1 MVPTKLEVIEEAI
14 ITTKGIKGLVAD
26 KEEDLMLGFVITLLN
41 NRITS
46 LESQILKKE
55 AVIEYLSNQL
65 ISSNSLKSQSSASES
80 HANRNGNFNKIDD
93 INKKNPIEDSANDKS
108 NKKYSYH
115 SWDSWDSLLNG
126 INEKG
131 LPKNKKQKIENV
143 PVGTSDTILGKVDEI
158 ISSKPNCL
166 IVNTGTNDSTCGINT
181 LNIVKRLAKTVMQKS
196 SNKKAFLEVF

>member
-14 ITTKGIKGLVAD
+14 ITTEGIKGLVAD

-65 ISSNSLKSQSSASES
+65 ISSNSLKSQSSASEG

-158 ISSKPNCL
+158 ISSKPNYL

-181 LNIVKRLAKTVMQKS
+181 LNIVKRLVKTVMQKS